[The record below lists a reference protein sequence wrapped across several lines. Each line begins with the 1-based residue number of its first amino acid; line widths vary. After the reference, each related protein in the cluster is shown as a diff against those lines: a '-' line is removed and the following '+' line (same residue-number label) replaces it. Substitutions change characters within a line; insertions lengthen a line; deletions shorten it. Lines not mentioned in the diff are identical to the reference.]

1 MIGLRDVNLLRMSNK
16 LCIIIGK
23 ITTFVLLNFTN
34 YVVELMLKFYQSVN
48 SVHCI
53 TYSTFHDPKNS
64 DSVYFVMLTIICIR
78 GVKWHPKTGS
88 GGDKW

>member
-1 MIGLRDVNLLRMSNK
+1 MIDLSNVNLLRMSNK

-48 SVHCI
+48 SVHCF
-53 TYSTFHDPKNS
+53 TYSTFHDPKILT
-64 DSVYFVMLTIICIR
+64 VYILSCSPSHV
-78 GVKWHPKTGS
+78 S
-88 GGDKW
+88 GA

>member
-16 LCIIIGK
+16 MCVIIGK
-23 ITTFVLLNFTN
+23 IFVLLNFTN
-34 YVVELMLKFYQSVN
+34 YVVGLKFYQSVN

-78 GVKWHPKTGS
+78 GVIMRFS
-88 GGDKW
+88 